1 MVPMGYRN
9 AVTVDSASADN
20 GRLISEVV
28 KTQDEDIVS
37 RAAIRIKNLSKTF
50 YLATGGGLPVFSN
63 LSLDIEEGS
72 FVAILGP
79 SGCGKSTLLRIIAGL
94 ESFDNGIIEF
104 GGHSDIKKPRVGL
117 MLQQYPSL
125 PWLTVNQNIELA
137 LDSRNVRGDKLESKE
152 RAMYYLSR
160 VGLFGWQDAYPRE
173 LSGGMLQRLAL
184 ARTLAM
190 EPDVVLLDE
199 PLGALDAL
207 TRHDL
212 QCLIRDLHEAEP
224 KTYVMVTHDVD
235 EALAVADRLIVL
247 GPVGTGVLYDSNSSD
262 VRLDRNG
269 LISLLRKTHVTF
281 AAGTWSGYNPVH
293 KSAIEHGTRVYD
305 LWLGMSDQERA
316 ASLRSGRAVGALVT
330 IQSLVNLC
338 DKLSDID
345 PVVVHAFSQPLSP
358 DIAEHI
364 LLNSESHL
372 SERTRWALPEG
383 GLENAIVRRIDSS
396 AFTNRVISFADR
408 SECVRAVER
417 RDADAC
423 IADVNFAQRL
433 LSSSYRRQLKWLPL
447 PDDIWPDLWTLL
459 IVPRRAAVEQREAL
473 KVAVQRLALDA
484 SSVSDK
490 TAKQIRYLDPH
501 TSAAVLRD
509 GTLESAYERWGGK
522 NLPIMSL
529 LLG

>member
-1 MVPMGYRN
+1 MGYRN
-9 AVTVDSASADN
+9 AMTVNSAFPEN

-28 KTQDEDIVS
+28 KTRDEDVVS
-37 RAAIRIKNLSKTF
+37 RAAIQIKNLNKKF
-50 YLATGGGLPVFSN
+50 YLATGGELPVFSN

-79 SGCGKSTLLRIIAGL
+79 SGCGKSTLLRIISGL
-94 ESFDNGIIEF
+94 ESFDKGLIEF
-104 GGHSDIKKPRVGL
+104 GRHTGVKPRVGL

-137 LDSRNVRGDKLESKE
+137 LESRNVREDKLESKE

-212 QCLIRDLHEAEP
+212 QCLMRDLHEAEP

-247 GPVGTGVLYDSNSSD
+247 GPVGTGVLYDSKSSD

-281 AAGTWSGYNPVH
+281 TAGTWSGYSPVH

-330 IQSLVNLC
+330 IQSLVNLR
-338 DKLSDID
+338 DKLSGID

-358 DIAEHI
+358 EIAEHI
-364 LLNSESHL
+364 LLNSESGL

-383 GLENAIVRRIDSS
+383 GLENAIVQRIDSS
-396 AFTNRVISFADR
+396 AFMSRVMTFADR
-408 SECVRAVER
+408 SECIRAVER
-417 RDADAC
+417 GDANAC

-433 LSSSYRRQLKWLPL
+433 LSSSYRRQLKWLAL

-459 IVPRRAAVEQREAL
+459 IVPRFAAVEQREAL
-473 KVAVQRLALDA
+473 RVAVQRLALDA

-490 TAKQIRYLDPH
+490 SAKQIRYLDPH
-501 TSAAVLRD
+501 ESAAALRD

-522 NLPIMSL
+522 NLPVMSL
-529 LLG
+529 LCE